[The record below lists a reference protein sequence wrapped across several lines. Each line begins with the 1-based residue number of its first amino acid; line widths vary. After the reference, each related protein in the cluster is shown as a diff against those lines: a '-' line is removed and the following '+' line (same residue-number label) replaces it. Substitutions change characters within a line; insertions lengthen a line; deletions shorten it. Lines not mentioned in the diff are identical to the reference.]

1 MKTILKEKLDIFVR
15 RVLEAGTSC
24 LIFMTSGNVI
34 GLTSKHFMNAGK
46 TGAITGLM
54 AVFLSIFAKKEYKD
68 NKSVVA
74 GAVGFLTAITD
85 LFIHPTHFGGPQ
97 TEAIVTGIG
106 AGLLCLALSYI
117 KSDNK

>member
-1 MKTILKEKLDIFVR
+1 MERRLEEGQSLVWDQLLLRGMTLEKLLDFKKK
-15 RVLEAGTSC
+15 AY
-24 LIFMTSGNVI
+24 FYM
-34 GLTSKHFMNAGK
+34 GK
-46 TGAITGLM
+46 GSL
-54 AVFLSIFAKKEYKD
+54 AKKEYQD
-68 NKSVVA
+68 NKYVVA